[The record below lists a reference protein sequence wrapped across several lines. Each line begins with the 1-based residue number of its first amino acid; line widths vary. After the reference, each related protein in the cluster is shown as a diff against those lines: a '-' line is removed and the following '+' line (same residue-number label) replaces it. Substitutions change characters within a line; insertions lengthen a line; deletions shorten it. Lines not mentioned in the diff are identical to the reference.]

1 MLIANHTAYG
11 FNYFYPSI
19 VKGFGLGSNTITLV
33 LTAPPYLAATVC
45 ALLVAYSSDRLGE
58 RGWHV
63 SIPMAVAAIG
73 FVISAATL
81 NIAVRYF
88 ASFLFICGCFS
99 ANAGV
104 FSWASSTLNQS
115 PEKKS
120 AAVAL
125 INLLSQL
132 GNIWSPYFFR
142 PQDATRYLLA
152 MLLMMGFA
160 CLSIATCMLMKWSL
174 RRANQKILQDFED
187 SDERP
192 TLYTT

>member
-33 LTAPPYLAATVC
+33 LTAPPYLLATVC
-45 ALLVAYSSDRLGE
+45 ALGVAYSSDRIGE
-58 RGWHV
+58 RGWHI
-63 SIPMAVAAIG
+63 SIPMLVAAIG

-81 NIAVRYF
+81 HTSVRYF

-99 ANAGV
+99 ANAGF
-104 FSWASSTLNQS
+104 FSWASSTLSQS

-125 INLLSQL
+125 INHLSQL

-152 MLLMMGFA
+152 ILLMMAFA
-160 CLSIATCMLMKWSL
+160 FLSVGTVMAMKWSL
-174 RRANQKILQDFED
+174 RRANRRILETYQGND
-187 SDERP
+187 RLP
-192 TLYTT
+192 NLYAI

>member
-19 VKGFGLGSNTITLV
+19 VKGLDLGSRTITLV
-33 LTAPPYLAATVC
+33 LTAPPYLLATVC
-45 ALLVAYSSDRLGE
+45 ALCVAHSSDRLGE
-58 RGWHV
+58 RGWHI
-63 SIPMAVAAIG
+63 SIPMLIAAVG
-73 FVISAATL
+73 FIVSAATL
-81 NIAVRYF
+81 NTGVRYF

-152 MLLMMGFA
+152 ILLMMAFA
-160 CLSIATCMLMKWSL
+160 FLSVGTVFAMKWSL
-174 RRANQKILQDFED
+174 RKANKKILE
-187 SDERP
+187 SYEGSTERP
-192 TLYTT
+192 NLYTT